1 MKCPTALL
9 TLPLL
14 FAAPAI
20 AADAQPRPDQL
31 AFRDIYKE
39 LVETDTTL
47 SAGSCTL
54 AAERMA
60 ARLTAAGFADSQ
72 LTLFA
77 DPRIRRRAASSPSIP
92 APRRRRSRS
101 C

>member
-14 FAAPAI
+14 FAAPAM

-47 SAGSCTL
+47 SAE
-54 AAERMA
+54 AAPSRP
-60 ARLTAAGFADSQ
+60 SVW
-72 LTLFA
+72 
-77 DPRIRRRAASSPSIP
+77 RRG
-92 APRRRRSRS
+92 
-101 C
+101 